1 MNQKNKIVE
10 VYGLWFADL
19 VAIGISFVLATYI
32 RFGNFR
38 DMGDKGI
45 HFQVCLVLLLFCTV
59 YTFFID
65 WNRNFLKRKLQK
77 ELYEILKYHVIM
89 MLVVQMIMYFLKW
102 ADVFS
107 RLVMIYF
114 PIINVALTLLLHLM
128 IKKGMQIHYQSELS
142 RIKVLV
148 ITHAEMAGEVL
159 ERLQD
164 TLEINYQIVGIACP
178 EAGAG
183 DIQREGAQATGRSGE
198 PLREAGGT
206 ENVQSAYRDEKI
218 DGIPVVHAGDNFM
231 GNVTL
236 MALDEVFI
244 YAPEL
249 KQKQIQKILNGF
261 DEMGV
266 DCHYCIE
273 LPGTQPGRSRI
284 ESFGSYSVIT
294 YTRFQSSYK
303 RLLIKRVMDI
313 AGGLVG
319 LLITMVFFPFVAL
332 AIKLDSPGPVMFSQI
347 RIGRNGRRFKIYKF
361 RSMYIDAEER
371 KKELEGQNE
380 IQGLMFKIENDP
392 RITRV
397 GKFIRKTSIDELPQF
412 YNVVKGDMSL
422 VGTRPPTAD
431 EFEKYNQ
438 YYRRRISMTPGLT
451 GLWQVS
457 GRSDIEDFD
466 DVVKYDLEYIDGW
479 SLTLDMKILLRTIWV
494 VLAGRGSR

>member
-1 MNQKNKIVE
+1 MNQKNKIIE

-19 VAIGISFVLATYI
+19 VAIGISFALATYI

-45 HFQVCLVLLLFCTV
+45 HFQVCLVFLLFCTI
-59 YTFFID
+59 YSFFID
-65 WNRNFLKRKLQK
+65 WNRNFLRRS
-77 ELYEILKYHVIM
+77 ILKEIYAVLQYNVL
-89 MLVVQMIMYFLKW
+89 MLLVTQTIMYFLKW

-107 RLVMIYF
+107 RGVMIYF
-114 PIINVALTLLLHLM
+114 AIINSAISLLLHLL
-128 IKKGMQIHYQSELS
+128 IKNVMKLHYKSDQS
-142 RIKVLV
+142 KVKLLV
-148 ITHAEMAGEVL
+148 ITEKNMISKVE
-159 ERLQD
+159 E
-164 TLEINYQIVGIACP
+164 TLMGNLDISYQIVQTIAA
-178 EAGAG
+178 E
-183 DIQREGAQATGRSGE
+183 DM
-198 PLREAGGT
+198 
-206 ENVQSAYRDEKI
+206 QSDFLQKA
-218 DGIPVVHAGDNFM
+218 
-231 GNVTL
+231 TL

-249 KQKQIQKILNGF
+249 PQKKVQEIINSF

-266 DCHYCIE
+266 NCHYCVE
-273 LPGTQPGRSRI
+273 LPGTHAERSKI
-284 ESFGSYSVIT
+284 DDFGSYSVIT

-319 LLITMVFFPFVAL
+319 MLITLIFFPFVAI
-332 AIKLDSPGPVMFSQI
+332 AIKADSPGPVLFSQV

-361 RSMYIDAEER
+361 RSMYMDAEER
-371 KKELEGQNE
+371 KKELEKQNE
-380 IQGLMFKIENDP
+380 MQGLMFKMENDP

-412 YNVVKGDMSL
+412 YNVLKGDMSL
-422 VGTRPPTAD
+422 VGTRPPTED

-457 GRSDIEDFD
+457 GRSEIENFD
-466 DVVKYDLEYIDGW
+466 DVVKYDLQYIDNW
-479 SLTLDMKILLRTIWV
+479 SLTLDIKILLRTVYV
-494 VLAGRGSR
+494 VVAGRGSK

>member
-1 MNQKNKIVE
+1 MNQKNKIIE

-19 VAIGISFVLATYI
+19 VAIGISFALATYI

-45 HFQVCLVLLLFCTV
+45 HFQVCLVFLLFCTI
-59 YTFFID
+59 YSFFID
-65 WNRNFLKRKLQK
+65 WNRNFLRRG
-77 ELYEILKYHVIM
+77 ILKEIYAVLQYNVL
-89 MLVVQMIMYFLKW
+89 MLLVTQTIMYFLKW

-107 RLVMIYF
+107 RGVMIYF
-114 PIINVALTLLLHLM
+114 AIINSVISLLLHLL
-128 IKKGMQIHYQSELS
+128 IKNAMKLHYKSDQS
-142 RIKVLV
+142 KVKLLV
-148 ITHAEMAGEVL
+148 ITEKNMIPKVE
-159 ERLQD
+159 E
-164 TLEINYQIVGIACP
+164 TLMGNLDISYQIVQTIAAEDMQP
-178 EAGAG
+178 DFLQKA
-183 DIQREGAQATGRSGE
+183 
-198 PLREAGGT
+198 
-206 ENVQSAYRDEKI
+206 
-218 DGIPVVHAGDNFM
+218 
-231 GNVTL
+231 TL

-249 KQKQIQKILNGF
+249 PQKKVQEIINSF

-266 DCHYCIE
+266 NCHYCVE
-273 LPGTQPGRSRI
+273 LPGTHAERSKI
-284 ESFGSYSVIT
+284 DDFGSYSVIT

-319 LLITMVFFPFVAL
+319 MLITLIFFPFVAI
-332 AIKLDSPGPVMFSQI
+332 AIKADSPGPVLFSQV

-361 RSMYIDAEER
+361 RSMYMDAEEC
-371 KKELEGQNE
+371 KKELEKQNE
-380 IQGLMFKIENDP
+380 MQGLMFKMENDP

-412 YNVVKGDMSL
+412 YNVLKGDMSL
-422 VGTRPPTAD
+422 VGTRPPTED

-457 GRSDIEDFD
+457 GRSEIDNFD
-466 DVVKYDLEYIDGW
+466 DVVKYDLQYIDNW
-479 SLTLDMKILLRTIWV
+479 SLTLDIRILLRTVYV
-494 VLAGRGSR
+494 VVAGRGSK

>member
-1 MNQKNKIVE
+1 MNQKNKIIE

-19 VAIGISFVLATYI
+19 VAIGISFALATYI

-45 HFQVCLVLLLFCTV
+45 HFQVCLVFLLFCTI
-59 YTFFID
+59 YSFFID
-65 WNRNFLKRKLQK
+65 WNRNFLRRS
-77 ELYEILKYHVIM
+77 ILKEIYAVLQYNVL
-89 MLVVQMIMYFLKW
+89 MLLVTQTIMYFLKW

-107 RLVMIYF
+107 RGVMIYF
-114 PIINVALTLLLHLM
+114 AIINSVISLLLHLL
-128 IKKGMQIHYQSELS
+128 IKNAMKLHYKSDQS
-142 RIKVLV
+142 KVKLLV
-148 ITHAEMAGEVL
+148 ITEKNMIPKVEETLMANL
-159 ERLQD
+159 D
-164 TLEINYQIVGIACP
+164 ISYQIVQTIAAEDMQP
-178 EAGAG
+178 DFLQKA
-183 DIQREGAQATGRSGE
+183 
-198 PLREAGGT
+198 
-206 ENVQSAYRDEKI
+206 
-218 DGIPVVHAGDNFM
+218 
-231 GNVTL
+231 TL

-249 KQKQIQKILNGF
+249 PQKKVQEIINSF

-266 DCHYCIE
+266 NCHYCVE
-273 LPGTQPGRSRI
+273 LPGTHAERSKI
-284 ESFGSYSVIT
+284 DDFGSYSVIT

-319 LLITMVFFPFVAL
+319 MLITLIFFPFVAI
-332 AIKLDSPGPVMFSQI
+332 AIKADSPGPVLFSQV

-361 RSMYIDAEER
+361 RSMYMDAEEC
-371 KKELEGQNE
+371 KKELEKQNE
-380 IQGLMFKIENDP
+380 MQGLMFKMENDP

-412 YNVVKGDMSL
+412 YNVLKGDMSL
-422 VGTRPPTAD
+422 VGTRPPTED

-457 GRSDIEDFD
+457 GRSEIDNFD
-466 DVVKYDLEYIDGW
+466 DVVKYDLQYIDNW
-479 SLTLDMKILLRTIWV
+479 SLTLDIRILLRTVYV
-494 VLAGRGSR
+494 VVAGRGSK

>member
-1 MNQKNKIVE
+1 MNQKKKVVE
-10 VYGLWFADL
+10 EYGLWFADL
-19 VAIGISFVLATYI
+19 VTIGISFVLATYI
-32 RFGNFR
+32 RYGNFR
-38 DMGDKGI
+38 DMEDKGI
-45 HFQVCLVLLLFCTV
+45 HFQVCLLLLLFCTI
-59 YTFFID
+59 YTFFIS
-65 WNRNFLKRKLQK
+65 WNRNFLKRGIKK
-77 ELYEILKYHVIM
+77 EVYEILKYNTIM
-89 MLVVQMIMYFLKW
+89 ILVVQTIMTFLKW
-102 ADVFS
+102 ADPFS
-107 RLVMIYF
+107 RLVTAYF
-114 PIINVALTLLLHLM
+114 TIINVLLTILMHLL
-128 IKKGMQIHYQSELS
+128 IKKGMRLHYRSDLS

-148 ITHAEMAGEVL
+148 ITQWSMAEDVVSHLKDNLDM
-159 ERLQD
+159 
-164 TLEINYQIVGIACP
+164 NFQIVQVACP
-178 EAGAG
+178 ECLTV
-183 DIQREGAQATGRSGE
+183 EEVS
-198 PLREAGGT
+198 
-206 ENVQSAYRDEKI
+206 
-218 DGIPVVHAGDNFM
+218 GIPALPMKENFM
-231 GNVTL
+231 ETVTY

-249 KQKQIQKILNGF
+249 SQKQIQVMINGF

-266 DCHYCIE
+266 DCHYCME
-273 LPGTQPGRSRI
+273 LPGTHSERSKMDN
-284 ESFGSYSVIT
+284 FGSYSVIT

-313 AGGLVG
+313 VGGLVG
-319 LLITMVFFPFVAL
+319 MLITLVFFPFVAI
-332 AIKLDSPGPVMFSQI
+332 AIKMDSPGPVLFSQI

-361 RSMYIDAEER
+361 RSMYMDAEER
-371 KKELEGQNE
+371 KKELEKQNE

-457 GRSDIEDFD
+457 GRNEIDNFD

-479 SLTLDMKILLRTIWV
+479 SLTLDVKILLRTIWV
-494 VLAGRGSR
+494 VIAGRGSK

>member
-19 VAIGISFVLATYI
+19 VAIGVSFVLATYI

-45 HFQVCLVLLLFCTV
+45 HFQVCLVLLLFCTI

-65 WNRNFLKRKLQK
+65 WNRNFLKRSIKK
-77 ELYEILKYHVIM
+77 ELYEIAKYHVIM
-89 MLVVQMIMYFLKW
+89 MLVVQMVMYFLKW

-114 PIINVALTLLLHLM
+114 PIINIALTFLLHFM
-128 IKKGMQIHYQSELS
+128 IKKAMQLHYRSELS

-148 ITHAEMAGEVL
+148 ITHREMADEVL

-178 EAGAG
+178 GAG
-183 DIQREGAQATGRSGE
+183 TGKDGE
-198 PLREAGGT
+198 
-206 ENVQSAYRDEKI
+206 I
-218 DGIPVVHAGDNFM
+218 DGIPVMIVGDNFM
-231 GNVTL
+231 ENVTL

-249 KQKQIQKILNGF
+249 KQKQIQRILNGF
-261 DEMGV
+261 DVMGV

-273 LPGTQPGRSRI
+273 LPGTQPGRSKI
-284 ESFGSYSVIT
+284 DSFGGYSVIT

-313 AGGLVG
+313 VGGLVG
-319 LLITMVFFPFVAL
+319 LFITMVFFPFVAL

-361 RSMYIDAEER
+361 RSM
-371 KKELEGQNE
+371 
-380 IQGLMFKIENDP
+380 
-392 RITRV
+392 
-397 GKFIRKTSIDELPQF
+397 
-412 YNVVKGDMSL
+412 
-422 VGTRPPTAD
+422 
-431 EFEKYNQ
+431 
-438 YYRRRISMTPGLT
+438 
-451 GLWQVS
+451 
-457 GRSDIEDFD
+457 
-466 DVVKYDLEYIDGW
+466 
-479 SLTLDMKILLRTIWV
+479 
-494 VLAGRGSR
+494 

>member
-19 VAIGISFVLATYI
+19 VAIGVSFILATYI

-45 HFQVCLVLLLFCTV
+45 HFQVCLVLLLFSTV

-65 WNRNFLKRKLQK
+65 WNRNFLRRSIRR
-77 ELYEILKYHVIM
+77 EAYEILKYHAIM
-89 MLVVQMIMYFLKW
+89 LLVVQMIMYFLKW

-114 PIINVALTLLLHLM
+114 PVINVFLTLALHLL
-128 IKKGMQIHYQSELS
+128 IKKGMQIHYRSELS

-148 ITHAEMAGEVL
+148 ITQKAMADEVL

-164 TLEINYQIVGIACP
+164 MLEINYQIIAIACP
-178 EAGAG
+178 E
-183 DIQREGAQATGRSGE
+183 SGE
-198 PLREAGGT
+198 GYETEAGND
-206 ENVQSAYRDEKI
+206 EELWKEEKI
-218 DGIPVVHAGDNFM
+218 DGITVMRMGKDFM
-231 GNVTL
+231 ENVTL
-236 MALDEVFI
+236 MALDEAFI

-249 KQKQIQKILNGF
+249 KQKQIQRILNGF

-266 DCHYCIE
+266 DCHYCLE
-273 LPGTQPGRSRI
+273 LPGTRSERGRI
-284 ESFGSYSVIT
+284 ESFGGYSVIT

-303 RLLIKRVMDI
+303 RLLIKRAMDI
-313 AGGLVG
+313 AGGLAG
-319 LLITMVFFPFVAL
+319 LLITLVFFPFVAL
-332 AIKLDSPGPVMFSQI
+332 AIKLDSPGPIMFSQI

-361 RSMYIDAEER
+361 RSMYVDAEER
-371 KKELEGQNE
+371 KKELEKQNE
-380 IQGLMFKIENDP
+380 IQGLMFKMENDP
-392 RITRV
+392 RITKV

-412 YNVVKGDMSL
+412 FNVVKGDMSL

-457 GRSDIEDFD
+457 GRSEVENFD
-466 DVVKYDLEYIDGW
+466 DVVKYDLEYIDNW
-479 SLTLDMKILLRTIWV
+479 SLTLDIKILLRTIWV
-494 VLAGRGSR
+494 VLAGRGSK